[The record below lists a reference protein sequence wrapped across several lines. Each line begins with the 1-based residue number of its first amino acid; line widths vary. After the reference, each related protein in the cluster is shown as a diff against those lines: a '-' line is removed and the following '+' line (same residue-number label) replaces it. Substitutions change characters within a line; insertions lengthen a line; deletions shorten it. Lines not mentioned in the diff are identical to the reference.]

1 MDKEVNSLREQLK
14 VSEAQVGSL
23 STKVDNKQ
31 LAVSRSQLVAQQTA
45 SQLQGI
51 SAVQLQQLEN
61 MVDKYKKECEGW
73 SWKSF

>member
-31 LAVSRSQLVAQQTA
+31 LAVSRSQLVEQQTA
-45 SQLQGI
+45 SQLQGV

-73 SWKSF
+73 S

>member
-14 VSEAQVGSL
+14 MSEAQVGSL

-31 LAVSRSQLVAQQTA
+31 LAVSRSQLVEQQTA
-45 SQLQGI
+45 SQLQGV

-61 MVDKYKKECEGW
+61 MVDKYKKECEGKPW
-73 SWKSF
+73 IW

>member
-45 SQLQGI
+45 SQLQGV

-73 SWKSF
+73 S

>member
-73 SWKSF
+73 S

>member
-14 VSEAQVGSL
+14 MSEAQVGSL

-73 SWKSF
+73 S

>member
-1 MDKEVNSLREQLK
+1 MNSLREQLK

-45 SQLQGI
+45 SQLQGV

-73 SWKSF
+73 S

>member
-14 VSEAQVGSL
+14 MSEAQVGSL

-45 SQLQGI
+45 SQLQGV

-73 SWKSF
+73 S